1 LCWSAGVMEYWSGGG
16 GDKEKLQVFGAAELL
31 YNAFA
36 SMMPRASLIAFSAR
50 LPNGRFRGHD
60 A

>member
-1 LCWSAGVMEYWSGGG
+1 MEYWSGGG